1 MNITELLDR
10 AKEHSN
16 IESDYKLAKVLGVDR
31 SMVSQWRKG
40 RNHPGV
46 DQAVKLAALAN
57 IDEMEVIARIEAAT
71 AKTPEK
77 KKFWNDYIEK
87 RGLTALASMWVLAA
101 SITASPDAEAVLQSK
116 NYAANGDFLKSGIY
130 IMRMTA
136 KRNFLILRAFWRKVL
151 EMTTKSKVPY
161 VSIPPI

>member
-1 MNITELLDR
+1 MTIEKLIEQ
-10 AKEHSN
+10 AKEKAN
-16 IESDYKLAKVLGVDR
+16 IESDYKLAQALGISR
-31 SMVSQWRKG
+31 AIVSQWKSG
-40 RNHPGV
+40 TKHPSTT
-46 DQAVKLAALAN
+46 QAIQLATLAKM
-57 IDEMEVIARIEAAT
+57 DEMEVIARIEAAT

-77 KKFWNDYIEK
+77 RKFWTDYIEK
-87 RGLTALASMWVLAA
+87 RGLAALASMWILAG

-130 IMRMTA
+130 IIRMTA

-151 EMTTKSKVPY
+151 EITTKSKVPY